1 MTLNQL
7 KAPKDPY
14 DSNLIIL
21 PQKVKEL
28 YSKPRGYYAF
38 RCMYSG
44 RGGAKSMSAALMAAA
59 WGAVEP
65 LTILCVRQF
74 QNSIQESFFAELV
87 RAIRSRAVLYD
98 NYEIGEKYIKGRNG
112 TQFIF
117 KGLHRNPDS
126 VRSVSNVD
134 LTIFEEAEDAT
145 ERVWSVLIPSIFRTP
160 KAECWVL
167 WNPRTRGSPTDKR
180 FRGEHIPART
190 EVLELSYRDN
200 PFFPAELE
208 EQRLNDFRRDPQL
221 YAHVWEG
228 EYLENSERQ
237 VFSNKWKL
245 EEFTPQKGWDGPYQ
259 GLDFGFDP
267 DPLAAVRAWR
277 HNDRIYVEHEAFGTR
292 VGNEAV
298 AGFIEQR
305 IPGFAKYVTRAD
317 SADSRTINYLSGRGL
332 PSIRPVKKGAG
343 SVREGIRWLR
353 GHDKIVVHPR
363 CTELAREFR
372 LYSHKVNDAGDV
384 LPDIADGYDHGI
396 DALRY
401 AMQPLIGGRPLRTG
415 TVKGLIN

>member
-1 MTLNQL
+1 MAAT
-7 KAPKDPY
+7 D
-14 DSNLIIL
+14 DVIIL
-21 PQKVKEL
+21 PQKIKDL
-28 YSKPRGYYAF
+28 LIPPRGTYAF

-44 RGGAKSMSAALMAAA
+44 RGGGKSSGAAFGAALK
-59 WGAVEP
+59 GAEEE
-65 LTILCVRQF
+65 LNILCVRQY
-74 QNSIQESFFAELV
+74 QNSIKRSFFADLV
-87 RAIRSRAVLYD
+87 KAIRSNRVLSDHYQ
-98 NYEIGEKYIKGRNG
+98 IGENYIKGRNG
-112 TQFIF
+112 TRFIF
-117 KGLHRNPDS
+117 MGLDRNPES
-126 VRSVSNVD
+126 VRSVSNVG

-237 VFSNKWKL
+237 VFANKWSL
-245 EEFTPQKGWDGPYQ
+245 EEFTPQKDWDGPYQ

-267 DPLAAVRAWR
+267 DPLAAIRAWR
-277 HNDRIYVEHEAFGTR
+277 HNDRIYVEREAFGTR

-298 AGFIEQR
+298 AGFIDQR
-305 IPGFAKYVTRAD
+305 IPDFAKYVTRAD

-353 GHDKIVVHPR
+353 GHEKIVLHPR

-372 LYSHKVNDAGDV
+372 LYSHKVNDAGDI
-384 LPDIADGYDHGI
+384 LPDIADGFDHGI